1 LSLRITE
8 SSYKHFHQGNT
19 YQSSSF
25 QIKLYFLL
33 EQRCAKVPPWMMSS
47 FESNKT
53 SSILPDPSDG
63 VLIGSG
69 TSRIV
74 GGDDAPFPIPWQV
87 HVHVDGIPVCG
98 GTILDET
105 TILSAAQCFLA
116 DYQSSFIVA
125 GITMEGSIDG
135 QRREVK
141 EVVNHPKYNSMTWDN
156 DVAILK
162 LDLPLTFN
170 ENVQPA
176 CLPDPSF
183 TPEDSGE
190 FAVVSGWGYTSE
202 GT

>member
-1 LSLRITE
+1 M
-8 SSYKHFHQGNT
+8 
-19 YQSSSF
+19 SSF
-25 QIKLYFLL
+25 QNESYFLL
-33 EQRCAKVPPWMMSS
+33 EQECAKIPPWMMSS
-47 FESNKT
+47 
-53 SSILPDPSDG
+53 LPLEFKSKKP
-63 VLIGSG
+63 IN
-69 TSRIV
+69 RIA
-74 GGDDAPFPIPWQV
+74 GGEDAPFPIPWQV
-87 HVHVDGIPVCG
+87 HVHVDGFPVCG
-98 GTILDET
+98 GTILDKT
-105 TILSAAQCFLA
+105 TILSAAQCFFPP
-116 DYQSSFIVA
+116 DYLSSFIVA

-170 ENVQPA
+170 GNVQPA

-190 FAVVSGWGYTSE
+190 FAVVSGWGSNSE